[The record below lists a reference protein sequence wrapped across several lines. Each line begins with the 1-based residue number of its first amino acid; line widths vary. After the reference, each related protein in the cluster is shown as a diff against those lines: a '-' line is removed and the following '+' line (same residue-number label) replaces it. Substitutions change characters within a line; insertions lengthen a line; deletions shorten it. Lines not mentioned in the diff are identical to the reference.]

1 MTPRAVVS
9 RSREHFPTSHSDL
22 RVTWHP
28 EADVLVLTLWSDD
41 RCTGSAPL
49 SAADAGRLLSFVARC
64 LAQRATAPLSQP
76 AARPDLS
83 AAVRDLVRAMRRR
96 MRVRAAT
103 QSRSVSE
110 PAGGEAPGR

>member
-28 EADVLVLTLWSDD
+28 EADVLVVTLWSGD

-49 SAADAGRLLSFVARC
+49 SAADTGRLLSFVARC
-64 LAQRATAPLSQP
+64 LAQRATVPLRQQAS
-76 AARPDLS
+76 RSELS
-83 AAVRDLVRAMRRR
+83 SAVRGLVRAVRRR
-96 MRVRAAT
+96 IADPRR
-103 QSRSVSE
+103 
-110 PAGGEAPGR
+110 

>member
-28 EADVLVLTLWSDD
+28 EADVLVLTLWSGE

-49 SAADAGRLLSFVARC
+49 EAADAGRLLSFVARC
-64 LAQRATAPLSQP
+64 LAQRAAAPLHQRSAQ
-76 AARPDLS
+76 AELS
-83 AAVRDLVRAMRRR
+83 SAVRDVVRAVRRR
-96 MRVRAAT
+96 MNGPR
-103 QSRSVSE
+103 
-110 PAGGEAPGR
+110 